1 MSGNSNR
8 EMAEEL
14 NAEGFM
20 AKTDPSMVAD
30 FLRLYMAK

>member
-1 MSGNSNR
+1 
-8 EMAEEL
+8 MAEEL